1 MEEKYNK
8 VITIEKG
15 SVLYHRGEECHTA
28 FVLKSGKLGFYLNY
42 GKENQFALLTISEP
56 GASLGE
62 MGLIDSSTRNG
73 TLVAEED
80 SVVLEI
86 DKEKFPEFLSNN
98 PDLAYKMILS
108 LANRFKIA
116 AKELKSTQN
125 LVKELVETLN
135 EEKLNSKPSL
145 MEKIK
150 SFAASIIDVPN
161 DIPPEL
167 YSILYD
173 RNQIERF

>member
-1 MEEKYNK
+1 MESKFNK
-8 VITIEKG
+8 VITISKG
-15 SVLYHRGEECHTA
+15 SVLYHKGEECDTA

-42 GKENQFALLTISEP
+42 GKENQFQLLTISEV

-86 DKEKFPEFLSNN
+86 HKDGFPEFLSNN
-98 PDLAYKMILS
+98 PDIAYQMILS

-116 AKELKSTQN
+116 SRELKSTQN
-125 LVKELVETLN
+125 LVNELVAEIH

-150 SFAASIIDVPN
+150 KLASIVIDVPS

-173 RNQIERF
+173 RNYIEKF